1 MATRQQL
8 QGKWNEVKG
17 RLKEKWGVLTD
28 DDLVR
33 GEGNVEQLVGVVQ
46 QRTGR
51 AKEEVERF
59 IDDIIGDSSNMY
71 DRVASTTK
79 EYADEAGQAMR
90 RGYQQAAQSVAAGY
104 DDAEQMVRRNPMEAV
119 AVAFG
124 AGLISGVLVGLL
136 LKKS

>member
-17 RLKEKWGVLTD
+17 RLKEKWGNLTD

-33 GEGNVEQLVGVVQ
+33 GEGNVEQLVGVIQ

-59 IDDIIGDSSNMY
+59 IDDIVGEAGNMY
-71 DRVASTTK
+71 DRVATTTK
-79 EYADEAGQAMR
+79 EYADEATQAVR
-90 RGYQQAAQSVAAGY
+90 KGYQQAAQSVAASY
-104 DDAEQMVRRNPMEAV
+104 DGAEQAVRRNPVESV

-136 LKKS
+136 LKHR